1 MRALRRCIPT
11 LSPVF
16 DAMALGKEVYAL
28 INAEEKV
35 LGTSG
40 SALGRRARCCK
51 LKHSLWW
58 DTRPKGALFVI
69 MKAYLVQ
76 KRDGGLNRDLN
87 TLEGCEEFEEFM
99 LGVKNDL
106 RESGMLKFVKIFVPN
121 ELPNA
126 SQLKKIARE
135 MNAVLAISPLDDG
148 LSHVLRSEETSFDCG
163 DEAGFWRI
171 TETSR
176 GGMSSKTEQRLH
188 FWFYPDSYDTWYS
201 DSSISGKGKAPW
213 PVTKSKFVADDFKGP
228 HCVGLRWLED
238 SHKFNEWMNELDYEF
253 DVAQD
258 LGATRY
264 PWDSRAADS
273 VKRIK
278 VDLNS
283 PDVEILSTEGVERID
298 ERVTKRQVIQPH
310 PMIAALASQVDG
322 ALVEQDEVTKDFLLA
337 KSLRIENI
345 SAGQLPQDATPV
357 CTTSGAAAEKSVQE
371 HRIPTHSAWFAWKSI
386 HSIEKEALP
395 CFFEDDTC
403 ANADE
408 KYIEY
413 RNSMMRTFRS
423 KGKFVTFEDV
433 TTNIEGGK
441 IEDLTR
447 LFNFLEEWGLINWKF
462 SAGRDVFRLH
472 IAPVSGLPR
481 VTSASDGTL
490 TVQAP
495 DLANP
500 GKLYQFRE
508 ILATTALGS
517 HAFCHA
523 IEARPDAPFERRS
536 LDALFATLH
545 SLHRGK
551 VKFEFACNACGD
563 TLIGQVF
570 YHAIFI
576 DHFNICVRCYRAGL
590 YPEAQSSGD
599 FVKALYPNL
608 DEPQVDRMEVDEEWS
623 AQEISA
629 LLEAIPRN
637 PNEEPNWSEIASSV
651 GSKNEEEC
659 LKFFVRM
666 PIVDDHI
673 AEMERSVRNAPSGV
687 LVDEDQGALLPSA
700 ADAPF
705 AFSQNPTMSQLE
717 FLASMVSPRVAAAAA
732 KCALEIFVKAAS
744 RGEDVNSVA
753 VDANAHALVAAAVQA
768 KILAQDE
775 EHEIHRL
782 LSGVLDVK
790 VRKMDVKLQYLKTYR
805 DALEREKNTSESQ
818 RQTSQTEFSAY
829 LNNKDELERRYA
841 EAKAT
846 LEELREKVSKMAP
859 PQPAP
864 TVVEPAPPVSTQ
876 QPTPTL
882 TFPTQ

>member
-1 MRALRRCIPT
+1 M
-11 LSPVF
+11 F
-16 DAMALGKEVYAL
+16 DAAALGKEVYAL

-40 SALGRRARCCK
+40 CALGRRAKCCK
-51 LKHSLWW
+51 LTHSLWW

-69 MKAYLVQ
+69 MKAYLIR
-76 KRDGGLNRDLN
+76 KRDGGLNQDLN
-87 TLEGCEEFEEFM
+87 TPEGCEEFEEFM
-99 LGVKNDL
+99 LGVKDDL
-106 RESGMLKFVKIFVPN
+106 RESGMLKFVKLYVPN

-135 MNAVLAISPLDDG
+135 MKAVLAISPQDDG
-148 LSHVLRSEETSFDCG
+148 VSHVLRAEETSFDAG

-171 TETSR
+171 TETAR
-176 GGMSSKTEQRLH
+176 GGTSSKTEQRLH

-213 PVTKSKFVADDFKGP
+213 PVTQSKFVADDFKGP
-228 HCVGLRWLED
+228 HCVGPRWLMD

-258 LGATRY
+258 LGATRH

-357 CTTSGAAAEKSVQE
+357 CTTSGSAAKTNVPE

-395 CFFEDDTC
+395 CFFDDDAI

-408 KYIEY
+408 KYMKY

-433 TTNIEGGK
+433 KTDIKDGK
-441 IEDLTR
+441 VEDLTR

-462 SAGRDVFRLH
+462 SAGRDVFKLH
-472 IAPVSGLPR
+472 IEPVSGIPR
-481 VTSASDGTL
+481 VTRSSDGRPS
-490 TVQAP
+490 VHAP

-508 ILATTALGS
+508 ILSTTAFGS
-517 HAFCHA
+517 HPFCQA

-536 LDALFATLH
+536 LDALFATLRA
-545 SLHRGK
+545 LHRGK
-551 VKFEFACNACGD
+551 VKFAFACNACGD
-563 TLIGQVF
+563 SLNGEVF
-570 YHAIFI
+570 YHAIFV
-576 DHFNICVRCYRAGL
+576 DHFNICTRCYRAGL

-608 DEPQVDRMEVDEEWS
+608 DEPEVDRMEVDEEWS

-637 PNEEPNWSEIASSV
+637 PNEEPNWSDIASSV

-666 PIVDDHI
+666 PIIDDHI
-673 AEMERSVRNAPSGV
+673 AEMERALRNAPSGV
-687 LVDEDQGALLPSA
+687 LVDEDRGALLPSA

-732 KCALEIFVKAAS
+732 KSALEIFVKAGS
-744 RGEDVNSVA
+744 RGEDVNSA
-753 VDANAHALVAAAVQA
+753 AIDANAHALVAAAVQA

-790 VRKMDVKLQYLKTYR
+790 VRKMDVKLQYLETYR
-805 DALEREKNTSESQ
+805 EALEREKNTSESQ

-829 LNNKDELERRYA
+829 LNSKEEIERRHA

-846 LEELREKVSKMAP
+846 LEQLKEKVAQMAP
-859 PQPAP
+859 PQPQP
-864 TVVEPAPPVSTQ
+864 TPAVVEPTPAPPVSAPQ
-876 QPTPTL
+876 PQPTPTL
-882 TFPTQ
+882 TFPAQ